1 MFRTEFSVKNVETSI
16 EEKAV
21 LHTYLTTGSLMIQ
34 GRGKYLFYNSNKKDV
49 IERIMKLF
57 SLKSFGKA

>member
-34 GRGKYLFYNSNKKDV
+34 GRGKYLFYNSIKKDF

-57 SLKSFGKA
+57 SLKSFCKA